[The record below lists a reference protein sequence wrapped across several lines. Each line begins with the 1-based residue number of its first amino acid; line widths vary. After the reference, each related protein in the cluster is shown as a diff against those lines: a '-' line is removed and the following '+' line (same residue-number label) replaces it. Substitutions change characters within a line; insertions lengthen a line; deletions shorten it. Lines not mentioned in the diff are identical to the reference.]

1 MRSPPLDQRDAG
13 RPMGRE
19 LSELPRTRKQNLAK
33 SRRCYALAI
42 ANLND
47 RAEYHFWLARVNTWG
62 EKARH

>member
-1 MRSPPLDQRDAG
+1 VAFGPVG
-13 RPMGRE
+13 RVVAE
-19 LSELPRTRKQNLAK
+19 NLAK